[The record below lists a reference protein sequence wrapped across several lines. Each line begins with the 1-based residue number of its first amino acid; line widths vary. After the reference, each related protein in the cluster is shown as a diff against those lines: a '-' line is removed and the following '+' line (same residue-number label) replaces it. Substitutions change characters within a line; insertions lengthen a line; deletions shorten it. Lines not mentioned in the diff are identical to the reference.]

1 MLRGRF
7 LDFWGPKQ
15 HVVHIGIG
23 SFKGKDSTATISR
36 FGKKEL
42 VVWKT
47 CPVLL
52 LGFHDLDSNHSVLWS
67 LLGIAWFHVPI
78 LGCSLGRGM

>member
-1 MLRGRF
+1 
-7 LDFWGPKQ
+7 
-15 HVVHIGIG
+15 
-23 SFKGKDSTATISR
+23 
-36 FGKKEL
+36 